1 MVGLSTEAEFDC
13 ITNINILK
21 GTKDLCQKTVISVG
35 HFPSIMVR
43 GRRLPSVDINLADS
57 AYTGSC
63 KCAWSEC
70 SSQCND
76 KT

>member
-1 MVGLSTEAEFDC
+1 MVGLSTEAGFDC
-13 ITNINILK
+13 TTNINILK
-21 GTKDLCQKTVISVG
+21 GTKDQKTVISVG
-35 HFPSIMVR
+35 HFTSIMVR
-43 GRRLPSVDINLADS
+43 RRRLLSVDIHLADS

-76 KT
+76 KTQ

>member
-1 MVGLSTEAEFDC
+1 MVGLSAEGEFDC
-13 ITNINILK
+13 TTNINILK

-35 HFPSIMVR
+35 HFTSIMVR
-43 GRRLPSVDINLADS
+43 GRRLPSVDIHLADS

-70 SSQCND
+70 NSQCND